1 MKVLVISQ
9 AYPDENNPYQ
19 LMYVHNRNRYYS
31 CLGDEVTV
39 LSFQAKV
46 DYEYEKIKVIT
57 EKSLKKINIDKF
69 DAYIFHAPNLK
80 NHLRF
85 FIYNKKSLINKSVF
99 FFHGH
104 EILDYTK
111 YYYGDMSQSGI
122 SFTRTIYEKLKISI
136 LRRFLNYY
144 SDCLKLVF
152 VSNWLKAQFD
162 LNLRISADSF
172 DSYVINNS
180 IGCTFET
187 KKWDAHR
194 DKEYDFITIRP
205 LSELKYAV
213 DVVVDIAK
221 ENPEK
226 KFLIIGK
233 GNLFNFLSKPDNV
246 THIDSF
252 VTPNEIPSLLDKS
265 RCALMPT
272 RLDAQGVMVCEMA
285 SYGMPVIT
293 SDIEVCK
300 EMFNDFGNVCYL
312 NNEEKILPN
321 IPCGKPSTRFYEKET
336 IAKEVDL
343 LKRLGR

>member
-1 MKVLVISQ
+1 MKILVLSQ

-31 CLGDEVTV
+31 CLGNKVTV
-39 LSFQAKV
+39 LSFQAKI
-46 DYEYEKIKVIT
+46 DYEYEEIKVIT
-57 EKSLKKINIDKF
+57 EKTLKKININEF

-85 FIYNKKSLINKSVF
+85 FITNKKSLINRSVF

-111 YYYGDMSQSGI
+111 YYFGDISQSRI
-122 SFTRTIYEKLKISI
+122 SRTRAIYEKGKIAI
-136 LRRFLNYY
+136 LRRFLNYNA
-144 SDCLKLVF
+144 DFLKLVF
-152 VSNWLKAQFD
+152 VSNWLKEQFD
-162 LNLRISADSF
+162 LNLRIPADSF

-180 IGCTFET
+180 IGSTFET
-187 KKWDAHR
+187 KKWDAQR

-221 ENPEK
+221 ENPKK

-233 GNLFNFLSKPDNV
+233 GNLFNFLSKPENV

-252 VTPNEIPSLLDKS
+252 VTPSEIPLLLDKS

-293 SDIEVCK
+293 SDIDVCK
-300 EMFNDFGNVCYL
+300 EMFHDFGNVGYL

-321 IPCGKPSTRFYEKET
+321 IPCGKPSARFYEKET
-336 IAKEVDL
+336 IAKEVEL